1 VAKDDL
7 DNDGIKDNVDT
18 DIDGDGIL
26 NTTDKR
32 PREFDMPT
40 PTGSQ
45 PQAGTP
51 QPRPTFAFG
60 GANGSSAPIG
70 LDLGFGLD
78 QRLSAFQMGAYI
90 TGLAGSNPKKY
101 QQIKNSINSALNTKY
116 NNPATIGAAVQRL
129 AENIQLSPDPLQKTI
144 SIEEYLNRARASVA
158 STTQPTAQVFETT
171 KAQAKA
177 ELDAEFAKLYGTA
190 ATDQDVNEYYKELV
204 SAQRTN
210 PLKTIRKDGK
220 VTQVGG
226 LGADAKQAILNKAIV
241 KKSNVATSQD
251 SVAKLGGDFGVSVD
265 SLRKTAGDYGVIL
278 TDDQLKSYALSSIT
292 SKGGLDNEITKIKN
306 IAKGLYSSLGSY
318 IDQGLSV
325 RDLLQPYMNKKAELL
340 EIPVN
345 QIALNNNEGQQLLK
359 NVVGKDQLLPLYD
372 YEASLRQDPRWRFT
386 KNANETA
393 SSYVL
398 QVLKDFGIAG

>member
-26 NTTDKR
+26 NATDKR

-40 PTGSQ
+40 STGSQ
-45 PQAGTP
+45 SQSGAS
-51 QPRPTFAFG
+51 QSKPTFAFG
-60 GANGSSAPIG
+60 GSSGSSAPIG

-177 ELDAEFAKLYGTA
+177 ELDAEFAKLYGTTA
-190 ATDQDVNEYYKELV
+190 SDQDVNEYYKELV

-241 KKSNVATSQD
+241 KKSNVATSKD

-345 QIALNNNEGQQLLK
+345 QITLNNNEGQQLLK

>member
-1 VAKDDL
+1 MAKDDL

-26 NTTDKR
+26 NATDKR

-40 PTGSQ
+40 PVGSQ
-45 PQAGTP
+45 SQSENP
-51 QPRPTFAFG
+51 QPKPTFAFG
-60 GANGSSAPIG
+60 GASGSSAPIG

-101 QQIKNSINSALNTKY
+101 QQIKNSINSALGTKY

-171 KAQAKA
+171 EAQAKA
-177 ELDAEFAKLYGTA
+177 ELNAEFAKLYGTT

-204 SAQRTN
+204 SAQRNN

-241 KKSNVATSQD
+241 KKSNVATSKD

-292 SKGGLDNEITKIKN
+292 SKGGLDNETTKIKN

-398 QVLKDFGIAG
+398 QILKDFGIAG

>member
-1 VAKDDL
+1 MAKDDL
-7 DNDGIKDNVDT
+7 DNDGILDNIDT

-26 NTTDKR
+26 NAADKN
-32 PREFDMPT
+32 PRVSDKPT
-40 PTGSQ
+40 QSTSGTAAPKPSFGMGGS
-45 PQAGTP
+45 
-51 QPRPTFAFG
+51 G
-60 GANGSSAPIG
+60 GSTSPIG

-90 TGLAGSNPKKY
+90 TGLAGSNPKKF

-144 SIEEYLNRARASVA
+144 SIEEYLNRAKASVV
-158 STTQPTAQVFETT
+158 SSTQPTAQVFETT

-177 ELDAEFAKLYGTA
+177 ELDAEFAKLYGTTA
-190 ATDQDVNEYYKELV
+190 SAQDVSDYYNELV
-204 SAQRTN
+204 AAQRNN

-220 VTQVGG
+220 ITQVGG

-241 KKSNVATSQD
+241 KKSNIATSKD

-265 SLRKTAGDYGVIL
+265 SLRKTAADYGVIL
-278 TDDQLKSYALSSIT
+278 NDDQLKSYALSSIT
-292 SKGGLDNEITKIKN
+292 SKGGLDNEVTKIKN

-345 QIALNNNEGQQLLK
+345 QISLNNNEGQQLLK

>member
-1 VAKDDL
+1 MAKDDL

-26 NTTDKR
+26 NATDKR

-40 PTGSQ
+40 STGSQ
-45 PQAGTP
+45 SQSGAS
-51 QPRPTFAFG
+51 QSKPTFAFG
-60 GANGSSAPIG
+60 GSSGSSAPIG

-190 ATDQDVNEYYKELV
+190 ASDQDVNEYYNELV
-204 SAQRTN
+204 LAQRNN

-241 KKSNVATSQD
+241 KKSNVATSKD

>member
-1 VAKDDL
+1 MANDL

-26 NTTDKR
+26 NTADKR

-45 PQAGTP
+45 PQAGTA
-51 QPRPTFAFG
+51 QPKPSFG
-60 GANGSSAPIG
+60 MGGSGGSTAPVG

-90 TGLAGSNPKKY
+90 TGLAGSNPKKF
-101 QQIKNSINSALNTKY
+101 QEIKNAINTALNTKY

-144 SIEEYLNRARASVA
+144 SIQEYLNRAGASVA
-158 STTQPTAQVFETT
+158 SATEPTAQVFEAT

-177 ELDAEFAKLYGTA
+177 ELDAEFLKLYGTP
-190 ATDQDVNEYYKELV
+190 ATDQDANDYYNELV
-204 SAQRTN
+204 LAQRNN

-220 VTQVGG
+220 ITQVGG

-241 KKSNVATSQD
+241 KRANVAAPGESI
-251 SVAKLGGDFGVSVD
+251 AKLGGDYGVSVD
-265 SLRKTAGDYGVIL
+265 SLRKTASDYGVIL

-325 RDLLQPYMNKKAELL
+325 KELLQPYMNKKAELL

-345 QIALNNNEGQQLLK
+345 QVSLMNNEGQELLK

-372 YEASLRQDPRWRFT
+372 YESSLRQDPRWRFT

-398 QVLKDFGIAG
+398 QILKDFGIAG

>member
-7 DNDGIKDNVDT
+7 DNDGILDNIDP
-18 DIDGDGIL
+18 DIDNDGIL
-26 NTTDKR
+26 NAADKK
-32 PREFDMPT
+32 PREFDMPA
-40 PTGSQ
+40 SS
-45 PQAGTP
+45 
-51 QPRPTFAFG
+51 
-60 GANGSSAPIG
+60 GSSTANPIPKPSFGMGGSGGSAAPVG

-90 TGLAGSNPKKY
+90 TGLAGSNPKKF
-101 QQIKNSINSALNTKY
+101 QEIKNAINTALNTKY

-144 SIEEYLNRARASVA
+144 SIQEYLNRAGASVA
-158 STTQPTAQVFETT
+158 SATQPTAQVFETT

-177 ELDAEFAKLYGTA
+177 ELDAEFLKLYGTA
-190 ATDQDVNEYYKELV
+190 ATDQDANDYYNELV
-204 SAQRTN
+204 LAQRNN

-220 VTQVGG
+220 ITQVGG
-226 LGADAKQAILNKAIV
+226 LGADAKQAILNKAVV
-241 KKSNVATSQD
+241 KRANVTTSGE
-251 SVAKLGGDFGVSVD
+251 SIAKLGGDYGVSVD
-265 SLRKTAGDYGVIL
+265 SLRKTASDYGVIL

-325 RDLLQPYMNKKAELL
+325 KELLQPYMNKKAELL

-345 QIALNNNEGQQLLK
+345 QVSLMNNEGQELLK

-372 YEASLRQDPRWRFT
+372 YESSLRQDPRWRFT

-398 QVLKDFGIAG
+398 QILKDFGIAG

>member
-26 NTTDKR
+26 NAADKR

-45 PQAGTP
+45 SQGGIT

-60 GANGSSAPIG
+60 GESGSSAPIG

-101 QQIKNSINSALNTKY
+101 QQIKNSINSALGTKY

>member
-1 VAKDDL
+1 MAKDDL
-7 DNDGIKDNVDT
+7 DNDGIKDNIDP
-18 DIDGDGIL
+18 DIDNDGIL
-26 NTTDKR
+26 NAADKR
-32 PREFDMPT
+32 PREFDMPA
-40 PTGSQ
+40 PTGSSTIN
-45 PQAGTP
+45 PVPKPSFGMGGSGGSTP
-51 QPRPTFAFG
+51 PV
-60 GANGSSAPIG
+60 G

-90 TGLAGSNPKKY
+90 TGLAGSNPKKF
-101 QQIKNSINSALNTKY
+101 QEIKNSINAALNTKY

-144 SIEEYLNRARASVA
+144 SIEEYLSRARASVA
-158 STTQPTAQVFETT
+158 GTTEPTAQVFETT

-190 ATDQDVNEYYKELV
+190 ATDQDVNDYYNELV
-204 SAQRTN
+204 LAQRSN
-210 PLKTIRKDGK
+210 PLKTIRRDGK

-241 KKSNVATSQD
+241 KRANVAVPGESI
-251 SVAKLGGDFGVSVD
+251 AKLGGDYGVSVD
-265 SLRKTAGDYGVIL
+265 SLRKTASDYGVIL

-325 RDLLQPYMNKKAELL
+325 KELLQPYMNKKAELL
-340 EIPVN
+340 EIPIN
-345 QIALNNNEGQQLLK
+345 QVSLMNNEGQELLK

-372 YEASLRQDPRWRFT
+372 YESSLRQDPRWRFT

-398 QVLKDFGIAG
+398 QILKDFGIAG

>member
-1 VAKDDL
+1 MAKDDL
-7 DNDGIKDNVDT
+7 DNDSILDNIDT

-26 NTTDKR
+26 NVADKN
-32 PREFDMPT
+32 PRVSDKPA
-40 PTGSQ
+40 Q
-45 PQAGTP
+45 PSSGTANNP
-51 QPRPTFAFG
+51 PRPTFGMG
-60 GANGSSAPIG
+60 GSGGSDSPIG

-90 TGLAGSNPKKY
+90 TGLAGSNPKKF
-101 QQIKNSINSALNTKY
+101 QQIKNAINSALNTKY

-129 AENIQLSPDPLQKTI
+129 AENIQLSPDPLIKTI
-144 SIEEYLNRARASVA
+144 SIEEYLNRAKASVV
-158 STTQPTAQVFETT
+158 SSTQPTAQVFETT

-177 ELDAEFAKLYGTA
+177 ELDAEFAKLYGTTA
-190 ATDQDVNEYYKELV
+190 SAQDVSDYYNELV
-204 SAQRTN
+204 AAQRNN

-220 VTQVGG
+220 ITQVGG

-241 KKSNVATSQD
+241 KKSNIATSKD

-265 SLRKTAGDYGVIL
+265 SLRKTAADYGVIL
-278 TDDQLKSYALSSIT
+278 NDDQLKSYALSSIT

-345 QIALNNNEGQQLLK
+345 QISLNNNEGQQLLK

>member
-1 VAKDDL
+1 VAIDDL

-26 NTTDKR
+26 NTADKR

-45 PQAGTP
+45 SQTGTI
-51 QPRPTFAFG
+51 QPKPTFAFG
-60 GANGSSAPIG
+60 GVGGSSAPIG

-90 TGLAGSNPKKY
+90 TALAGSNPTKFKL
-101 QQIKNSINSALNTKY
+101 IKNSINTALNRNITD
-116 NNPATIGAAVQRL
+116 PSAVGAAVQRL

-144 SIEEYLNRARASVA
+144 SIEEYLNRAAASVS
-158 STTQPTAQVFETT
+158 STAQPTAQVFETT

-177 ELDAEFAKLYGTA
+177 ELDAEFMKLYGTA
-190 ATDQDVNEYYKELV
+190 ATDQDVNDYYNELV
-204 SAQRTN
+204 LAQRNN

-241 KKSNVATSQD
+241 KRANIATSSE
-251 SVAKLGGDFGVSVD
+251 SVAKLGGDYGVSVD
-265 SLRKTAGDYGVIL
+265 SLRKTASDYGVIL

-306 IAKGLYSSLGSY
+306 IAKGLYSSLGNY

-325 RDLLQPYMNKKAELL
+325 KELLQPYMNKKAELL
-340 EIPVN
+340 EIPAN
-345 QIALNNNEGQQLLK
+345 QISLTNNEGQQLLK

-393 SSYVL
+393 SNYVL

>member
-7 DNDGIKDNVDT
+7 DNDGILDNIDT

-26 NTTDKR
+26 NAADKN
-32 PREFDMPT
+32 PRVSNKPT
-40 PTGSQ
+40 QSAPEIVNNAPKPSFGMGGS
-45 PQAGTP
+45 GVST
-51 QPRPTFAFG
+51 
-60 GANGSSAPIG
+60 SPIG

-78 QRLSAFQMGAYI
+78 QRLSAFQMSAYI
-90 TGLAGSNPKKY
+90 TGLAASNPKKF
-101 QQIKNSINSALNTKY
+101 QQIKNSLNSTLNTKY
-116 NNPATIGAAVQRL
+116 NDPTTIGAAIQRL
-129 AENIQLSPDPLQKTI
+129 AENIQLSPDPLIKTI
-144 SIEEYLNRARASVA
+144 SIEEYLNRARASVV
-158 STTQPTAQVFETT
+158 SSTQPTAQVFETT

-190 ATDQDVNEYYKELV
+190 ASAQDVSDYYNELV
-204 SAQRTN
+204 AAQRNN

-220 VTQVGG
+220 ITQVGG

-241 KKSNVATSQD
+241 KKSNIATSKD

-265 SLRKTAGDYGVIL
+265 SLRKVASDYGVIL
-278 TDDQLKSYALSSIT
+278 NDDQLKSYALSSIT
-292 SKGGLDNEITKIKN
+292 SKGGLDNEVTKIKN

-345 QIALNNNEGQQLLK
+345 QISLNNNEGQQLLK

-398 QVLKDFGIAG
+398 QILKDFGIAG